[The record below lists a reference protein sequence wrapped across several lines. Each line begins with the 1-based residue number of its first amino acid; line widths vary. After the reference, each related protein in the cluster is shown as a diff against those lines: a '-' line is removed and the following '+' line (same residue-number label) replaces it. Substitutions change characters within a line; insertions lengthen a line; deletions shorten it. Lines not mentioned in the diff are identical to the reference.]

1 MCQVFIKMSWIR
13 SSLVLFAL
21 LTKHCYQQLKNK
33 MRTLELPWKISFG
46 SQKNIHYRDELYAL
60 WTFYWLSMFFQWPSK
75 THCIKSSYTMS
86 DNEETALSLKNF
98 TIQTIPTISPDR
110 ILNLVELVCSV
121 FPSTSW
127 TSGFP
132 YQHPHGPPLK
142 LATAALY
149 SSRQLQAHLSWQY
162 PISRYMLS
170 AYGLLHSR
178 VVHVYGGISGP
189 RGYPQTKRD
198 RNWWVN
204 APLSSHPSEEQFYNA
219 FCTFPDSSKGI
230 KPVAQSNSLSDIPL
244 GWFSSFLV

>member
-110 ILNLVELVCSV
+110 ILNAVMKHFWKKLNSI
-121 FPSTSW
+121 
-127 TSGFP
+127 P
-132 YQHPHGPPLK
+132 Y
-142 LATAALY
+142 TCDD
-149 SSRQLQAHLSWQY
+149 HLT
-162 PISRYMLS
+162 
-170 AYGLLHSR
+170 
-178 VVHVYGGISGP
+178 HVYNFFTRKS
-189 RGYPQTKRD
+189 
-198 RNWWVN
+198 WWGKCLN
-204 APLSSHPSEEQFYNA
+204 L
-219 FCTFPDSSKGI
+219 
-230 KPVAQSNSLSDIPL
+230 
-244 GWFSSFLV
+244 